1 MKNIFLNPIID
12 VCIKI
17 VKYSMQYAVPI
28 FLLYLVIFYAIEFP
42 IFGIILLGVIIV
54 FYIWYKLTTSEDKP
68 LAPEVNHEIY
78 DAAFKLAE
86 EKRKKKQKEKNIR
99 KATMKQLIRK
109 LPKDFETIIEKN
121 FKVVASAYR
130 TSVTS
135 NAFNK
140 KNYDKFIPQLIE
152 YLQDNSKIVDRLDRE
167 FDKEVQWNED
177 TIDHYI
183 KFIETKINESNS
195 KFDYSDDMDP
205 YDYEHL
211 CAEEFKKNKWD
222 AEATQGSSD
231 QGVDVIA
238 KKDTRTLVAQCKR
251 FMKPVGN
258 KAVQEIVAGMK
269 YYEATEG
276 VVIAPNG
283 YTNSA
288 KNLAE
293 ANNIKLIHHS
303 EIGNL

>member
-1 MKNIFLNPIID
+1 MNIDKDLAWSIFIIY
-12 VCIKI
+12 ILI
-17 VKYSMQYAVPI
+17 A
-28 FLLYLVIFYAIEFP
+28 FAIEFP

-54 FYIWYKLTTSEDKP
+54 YYIRYKLTTSEDKP
-68 LAPEVNHEIY
+68 LAPEVNQESY

-99 KATMKQLIRK
+99 KATIKQLVRK
-109 LPKDFETIIEKN
+109 LPKDFEAIIEKN
-121 FKVVASAYR
+121 FKVVAGAYR
-130 TSVTS
+130 KSVTS
-135 NAFNK
+135 NAFGK
-140 KNYDKFIPQLIE
+140 KNYDKFLPQLQE
-152 YLQDNSKIVDRLDRE
+152 YFEDNSKIVDRLDRE
-167 FDKEVQWNED
+167 FGVEVEFDEGGLDK
-177 TIDHYI
+177 YI
-183 KFIETKINESNS
+183 AIIETKIKESDS
-195 KFDYSDDMDP
+195 RFDYSDEMDP

-238 KKDTRTLVAQCKR
+238 TKDTRTLVAQCKR

-283 YTNSA
+283 YTYSA

>member
-1 MKNIFLNPIID
+1 MNYP
-12 VCIKI
+12 
-17 VKYSMQYAVPI
+17 
-28 FLLYLVIFYAIEFP
+28 LVI
-42 IFGIILLGVIIV
+42 IILLLWAWIFLVSPISGAFLIIPVVILI
-54 FYIWYKLTTSEDKP
+54 FKMRKED
-68 LAPEVNHEIY
+68 
-78 DAAFKLAE
+78 
-86 EKRKKKQKEKNIR
+86 KKQKEIR
-99 KATMKQLIRK
+99 DAQKEYKIWRQKEKLKKQKEREKEISISRKKEKEMSLLLDK
-109 LPKDFETIIEKN
+109 LPNEFKHIIEKD
-121 FKVVASAYR
+121 FKVVSNAYR
-130 TSVTS
+130 KSVIT
-135 NAFNK
+135 NDFGK
-140 KNYDKFIPQLIE
+140 KNYDKFLPQLIE
-152 YLQDNSKIVDRLDRE
+152 YLQDKSKILHRLEQE
-167 FDKEVQWNED
+167 FDTVASFDFSADVLDN
-177 TIDHYI
+177 YI
-183 KFIETKINESNS
+183 EIIETKIKESDS
-195 KFDYSDDMDP
+195 TFDYSDDIDP

-283 YTNSA
+283 FTNSA

-303 EIGNL
+303 EISEL

>member
-17 VKYSMQYAVPI
+17 VKYSMQYVVLI
-28 FLLYLVIFYAIEFP
+28 YLLYVIIFNAIEYP
-42 IFGIILLGVIIV
+42 IFGILLLGVIIV
-54 FYIWYKLTTSEDKP
+54 FYIWFKLTPSEDKP
-68 LAPEVNHEIY
+68 LAPEVNQESY
-78 DAAFKLAE
+78 DAAFKLSE

-99 KATMKQLIRK
+99 KATIKQLVRK
-109 LPKDFETIIEKN
+109 LPKDFEAIIEKN
-121 FKVVASAYR
+121 FKVVAGAYR
-130 TSVTS
+130 KSVTS
-135 NAFNK
+135 NAFGK
-140 KNYDKFIPQLIE
+140 KNYDKFLPQLQE
-152 YLQDNSKIVDRLDRE
+152 YFEDNSKIVDRLDRE
-167 FDKEVQWNED
+167 FGVEVEFNEGGLDK
-177 TIDHYI
+177 YI
-183 KFIETKINESNS
+183 AIIETKIKESDS
-195 KFDYSDDMDP
+195 RFDYSDEMDP

>member
-1 MKNIFLNPIID
+1 MNYLFILILWAWIFLVYPILG
-12 VCIKI
+12 
-17 VKYSMQYAVPI
+17 A
-28 FLLYLVIFYAIEFP
+28 YLIIPVVIF
-42 IFGIILLGVIIV
+42 IF
-54 FYIWYKLTTSEDKP
+54 KMRKED
-68 LAPEVNHEIY
+68 
-78 DAAFKLAE
+78 
-86 EKRKKKQKEKNIR
+86 KKQKEIR
-99 KATMKQLIRK
+99 DAQKEYKIWRQQEKLKKQKEREKEISISRK
-109 LPKDFETIIEKN
+109 KEKEMSLLLDKLLNEFKHIIEKD
-121 FKVVASAYR
+121 FKVVSNAYR
-130 TSVTS
+130 KSVIT
-135 NAFNK
+135 NDFGK
-140 KNYDKFIPQLIE
+140 KNYDKFLPQLIE
-152 YLQDNSKIVDRLDRE
+152 YLQDKSKILHRLEQE
-167 FDKEVQWNED
+167 FDTVASFDFSADVLDN
-177 TIDHYI
+177 YI
-183 KFIETKINESNS
+183 EIIETKIKESDS
-195 KFDYSDDMDP
+195 TFDYSDDMDP

-238 KKDTRTLVAQCKR
+238 KKDARTLVAQCKR

-283 YTNSA
+283 FTNSA

-303 EIGNL
+303 EINDL

>member
-28 FLLYLVIFYAIEFP
+28 FLLYVIIFNAIEYP
-42 IFGIILLGVIIV
+42 IFGIILIIAVIL
-54 FYIWYKLTTSEDKP
+54 FFIWFFIEDKNSQ
-68 LAPEVNHEIY
+68 AEREIET
-78 DAAFKLAE
+78 KLQLE
-86 EKRKKKQKEKNIR
+86 ELEKERKKDRKKQKEKNIR
-99 KATMKQLIRK
+99 KATMKQLVRK

-130 TSVTS
+130 KSVTS

-140 KNYDKFIPQLIE
+140 KNYDKFIPQLQE
-152 YLQDNSKIVDRLDRE
+152 YLEDNSKIVDRLDRE
-167 FDKEVQWNED
+167 FDKKVTWDENTLD
-177 TIDHYI
+177 YYI
-183 KFIETKINESNS
+183 KFIETKIKESDS
-195 KFDYSDDMDP
+195 KFDYSDEMDP

-222 AEATQGSSD
+222 AKATQGSSD

-303 EIGNL
+303 EISNL

>member
-17 VKYSMQYAVPI
+17 LKYSMQYAVPI
-28 FLLYLVIFYAIEFP
+28 FLLYVIIFNAIEYP
-42 IFGIILLGVIIV
+42 IFGIILIIAVIL
-54 FYIWYKLTTSEDKP
+54 FFTWFFWEDKK
-68 LAPEVNHEIY
+68 LQAEREIET
-78 DAAFKLAE
+78 KLQLE
-86 EKRKKKQKEKNIR
+86 ELEKERKKDRKKQKEKNIR
-99 KATMKQLIRK
+99 KATIKQLIRK
-109 LPKDFETIIEKN
+109 LPKDFEAIIEEN
-121 FKVVASAYR
+121 FKVVAGAYR
-130 TSVTS
+130 KSVTS
-135 NAFNK
+135 NAFGK
-140 KNYDKFIPQLIE
+140 KNYDKFLPQLQE
-152 YLQDNSKIVDRLDRE
+152 YLTDNSKIVDRLDRE
-167 FDKEVQWNED
+167 FGLDVTPDED
-177 TIDHYI
+177 ALDNYI
-183 KFIETKINESNS
+183 QIIETKINESDS

-303 EIGNL
+303 EINSL

>member
-28 FLLYLVIFYAIEFP
+28 FLLYVIIFNAIEYP
-42 IFGIILLGVIIV
+42 IFGIILIIAVIL
-54 FYIWYKLTTSEDKP
+54 FFIWFFIEDKN
-68 LAPEVNHEIY
+68 LQAEREIET
-78 DAAFKLAE
+78 KLQLE
-86 EKRKKKQKEKNIR
+86 ELEKERKKDRKKQKEKNIR
-99 KATMKQLIRK
+99 KATMKQLVRK
-109 LPKDFETIIEKN
+109 LPKDFEAIIEKN
-121 FKVVASAYR
+121 FKVVAGAYR
-130 TSVTS
+130 KSVTS
-135 NAFNK
+135 NAFGK
-140 KNYDKFIPQLIE
+140 KNYDKFIPQLQE
-152 YLQDNSKIVDRLDRE
+152 YLEDNSKIVDRLDRE
-167 FDKEVQWNED
+167 FDKKVKWNED
-177 TIDHYI
+177 TINYYI
-183 KFIETKINESNS
+183 EFIETKINESDS

-238 KKDTRTLVAQCKR
+238 TKDTRTLVAQCKR